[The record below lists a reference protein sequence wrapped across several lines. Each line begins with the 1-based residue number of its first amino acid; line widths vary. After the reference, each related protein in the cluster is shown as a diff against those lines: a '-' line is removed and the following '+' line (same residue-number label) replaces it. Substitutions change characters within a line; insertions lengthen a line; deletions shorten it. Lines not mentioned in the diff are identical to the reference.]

1 MNRFMYSNKIIRH
14 EFLLNFVA
22 LVRPTSS
29 IKYEHYEKLLLL
41 CIDLT
46 LCNIILSTTFY
57 NVFLMLMSF
66 QMNSL
71 PD

>member
-1 MNRFMYSNKIIRH
+1 MYSNKIIRH